1 MKIEIELRPQDAWLK
16 RKTEADIESGEI
28 NNVVRKLLRKHYT
41 RLELS
46 VTQED
51 EAELF
56 EQWLADF
63 RSDNTNATIE
73 LHAVQRSWH
82 NYLGQRVFMHGV
94 LRPSNFAI
102 LLEEHGASV
111 AYLETMGVEGRTP
124 YAVEFI
130 L

>member
-56 EQWLADF
+56 EQWLIEF
-63 RSDNTNATIE
+63 KNANRNGSVD
-73 LHAVQRSWH
+73 LRAAQQSWH

-94 LRPSNFAI
+94 LGPSNFAT

-111 AYLETMGVEGRTP
+111 DYLETIEGGRTP
-124 YAVEFI
+124 YAVDFF